1 MDPWT
6 YEQREHEA
14 QERFERRER
23 EIEDASYRA
32 LIWHPDMSC
41 GHIDCVNGC
50 DGAPDYC
57 DRARAAMRSDAE
69 LGPGKTP

>member
-23 EIEDASYRA
+23 EAEDESLAAS
-32 LIWHPDMSC
+32 IHWHPEVSC
-41 GHIDCVNGC
+41 GAFECVNGC
-50 DGAPDYC
+50 DGAPDFC
-57 DRARAAMRSDAE
+57 DAARAFLSKATGE
-69 LGPGKTP
+69 QP